1 MPLDSVDT
9 LLYGYASDLAKRLQD
24 LNLTETD
31 AVMET
36 GHTGIKINYA
46 MIRSKFFYES
56 GKNIVNQ
63 RMLEVFV
70 KHELRHESFRTS
82 TGFFGKFVHSIP
94 WT

>member
-24 LNLTETD
+24 LNLTETG

-56 GKNIVNQ
+56 GKNIVKSANV
-63 RMLEVFV
+63 R
-70 KHELRHESFRTS
+70 SFC
-82 TGFFGKFVHSIP
+82 
-94 WT
+94 